1 MMRRISMLSVATLAL
16 GLLTTAALPRV
27 ALAQAPGQAGADTS
41 VSANEQRVAPYMIM
55 IYANGMVVQMPVD
68 KAMLGEV
75 MKGSK
80 ALGTPMVFV
89 VSNGK
94 AYATTNVKMASGK
107 MIFDSIGDDI
117 SRMMHERN

>member
-1 MMRRISMLSVATLAL
+1 MMRRMSMLSVATLAL
-16 GLLTTAALPRV
+16 GLFTAALPRV

-41 VSANEQRVAPYMIM
+41 VSANEQRAAPYMIM

-68 KAMLGEV
+68 KAMLGEA
-75 MKGSK
+75 MKSSK
-80 ALGTPMVFV
+80 ALGTPTVFI

-107 MIFDSIGDDI
+107 MIFDAFGDDI